1 MSRTSKRQAP
11 PPTTSR
17 KRNPARYTTLQ
28 RDTVVSTD
36 LPGVYISSVY
46 VFFSN
51 WIKQCTY
58 LRLEQPLQ
66 RFDHAGVD
74 EHVRLVQVHHDA
86 RRVLVNGENH
96 LLHGDIT
103 G

>member
-1 MSRTSKRQAP
+1 MSRTSKRQAA

-17 KRNPARYTTLQ
+17 EKNPARCTTPQ
-28 RDTVVSTD
+28 RDTVASTD

-86 RRVLVNGENH
+86 RRVLVNGEDH
-96 LLHGDIT
+96 LLHRDIT
-103 G
+103 V